1 MFSNIISFLEENP
14 EGISSYVLL
23 KKLQETE
30 ENFRTE
36 AFESQYSLF
45 QINFMLFHL
54 LYRLQD
60 YCRDNLKRHLH
71 VHYLKIQL
79 SEKREIFTD
88 AVAEHDPLRE
98 YYINLDNLHG
108 TSEKD
113 VNDMLDSFWKK
124 FSAFNRKKD
133 ALDILGLDESAREE
147 EIKSRYRELVK
158 LHHPDKGG
166 SEIDFHR
173 IQEAMS
179 ILKLL

>member
-1 MFSNIISFLEENP
+1 
-14 EGISSYVLL
+14 
-23 KKLQETE
+23 
-30 ENFRTE
+30 
-36 AFESQYSLF
+36 
-45 QINFMLFHL
+45 
-54 LYRLQD
+54 
-60 YCRDNLKRHLH
+60 
-71 VHYLKIQL
+71 
-79 SEKREIFTD
+79 
-88 AVAEHDPLRE
+88 
-98 YYINLDNLHG
+98 
-108 TSEKD
+108 KD